1 MGALNKNQNKKVSK
15 SPSLSNKCIGALFK
29 RGGISILRKTSLKL
43 ISVLMAL
50 ALFFIHHPETEAI
63 DASPATGE
71 KKVETVKETAEKV
84 ARSLVNP

>member
-1 MGALNKNQNKKVSK
+1 M
-15 SPSLSNKCIGALFK
+15 
-29 RGGISILRKTSLKL
+29 RKTSLKL